1 MDEEKIAYVRTAV
14 VCLADARADE
24 SADSIFD
31 IIDKLVGNFLT
42 EEEAIVMKEDFQLNW
57 DFVATAETH
66 ADTVSTIADYLCGYS
81 CGTASEGIIEYLN
94 RHEHQTI
101 QEK

>member
-1 MDEEKIAYVRTAV
+1 MAV
-14 VCLADARADE
+14 VYLADARADE

-57 DFVATAETH
+57 DFVVTAETH
-66 ADTVSTIADYLCGYS
+66 AETVSTIADYLCGYS

-94 RHEHQTI
+94 RPDSSNYSRKMIVDACE
-101 QEK
+101 